1 LFVFLKKQQKNLQVT
16 TMNRDLYIDFAKG
29 LATLSIIF
37 IHTAF
42 WSGQFYIPAEVRV
55 FSLVFDVALF
65 YALSGITSG
74 ANIEKTLYRLLKLQ
88 ITYMIFVTFLF
99 FLDYFFKVFGL
110 TFFSMEWLQSFYS
123 TFGSKYSTT
132 SISIY
137 PQWENLGN
145 WYLHQYTNAD
155 TFPVVMG
162 SFWYLKVYYILTV
175 FGVLI
180 LRFFPKHINWFI
192 GLCIALTLL
201 FNIFPE
207 YYPTGQVGY
216 VAFYLAVFLI
226 GHTLRGKKIPTK
238 ATPIF
243 YGLMGAA
250 LIWMF
255 WYYGGDI
262 FYKIN
267 KNKFP
272 PKIPY
277 IIWALFSLVTL
288 FVLYNRLKITK
299 ENFITHIGKNAIFF
313 YFAQGISSSLVYFL
327 VVPLKENMPWWLL
340 MVFIYGINI
349 ILAFIISAGLKKV
362 DTSGWK
368 ILEFL
373 RRKTAS

>member
-1 LFVFLKKQQKNLQVT
+1 
-16 TMNRDLYIDFAKG
+16 MNRDLYIDFAKG

-42 WSGQFYIPAEVRV
+42 WSGQFYIPTEVRV

-74 ANIEKTLYRLLKLQ
+74 NNIEKTLYRLLKLQ

-99 FLDYFFKVFGL
+99 LLDYFFKVFGL
-110 TFFSMEWLQSFYS
+110 NFFSLEWLQKFYS
-123 TFGSKYSTT
+123 TFGSKYATT
-132 SISIY
+132 SISIE
-137 PQWENLGN
+137 PQWQNLGN

-162 SFWYLKVYYILTV
+162 SFWYLKVYFILTV

-192 GLCIALTLL
+192 GICIALTLL
-201 FNIFPE
+201 FNIFPWF
-207 YYPTGQVGY
+207 YPTGQVGY
-216 VAFYLAVFLI
+216 VAFYMAIFLI
-226 GHTLRGKKIPTK
+226 ANRMRGKKVPTK
-238 ATPIF
+238 MIPVL
-243 YGLMGAA
+243 YGIVAAA
-250 LIWMF
+250 LAWMF
-255 WYYGGDI
+255 WYYGTEI
-262 FYKIN
+262 FYQIN

-277 IIWALFSLVTL
+277 IIWTLFSLTTL
-288 FVLYNRLKITK
+288 FVFYNRLKITK
-299 ENFITHIGKNAIFF
+299 ESFITYIGKNAIFF

-327 VVPLKENMPWWLL
+327 VVPFKENMPWWIL
-340 MVFIYGINI
+340 MVLIYAINI
-349 ILAFIISAGLKKV
+349 ILAFIISTGLKKV
-362 DTSGWK
+362 DSFGWC

-373 RRKTAS
+373 RKKTAS

>member
-1 LFVFLKKQQKNLQVT
+1 
-16 TMNRDLYIDFAKG
+16 MNRDLYIDFAKG

-74 ANIEKTLYRLLKLQ
+74 AHIEKTLYRLLKLQ

-110 TFFSMEWLQSFYS
+110 TFFSLEWLQSFYS

-132 SISIY
+132 SISTM
-137 PQWENLGN
+137 PQWQNLGN

-175 FGVLI
+175 LGVLI

-192 GLCIALTLL
+192 GLCIGLTLL

-216 VAFYLAVFLI
+216 VAFYMAVFLI
-226 GHTLRGKKIPTK
+226 GNRMRGKKIPTK
-238 ATPIF
+238 FIPVL
-243 YGLMGAA
+243 YAA
-250 LIWMF
+250 VAAVLTWMF
-255 WYYGGDI
+255 WYYGNEI

-272 PKIPY
+272 PQIPY
-277 IIWALFSLVTL
+277 IIWAQFSLVTL

-299 ENFITHIGKNAIFF
+299 ENIITYIGKNAIFF

-340 MVFIYGINI
+340 MMMIYIMNI
-349 ILAFIISAGLKKV
+349 ILAFAISSGLKKV
-362 DTSGWK
+362 DTLGWNV
-368 ILEFL
+368 LEFL
-373 RRKTAS
+373 RKKTAIKD

>member
-1 LFVFLKKQQKNLQVT
+1 
-16 TMNRDLYIDFAKG
+16 MNRDLYIDFAKG

-110 TFFSMEWLQSFYS
+110 SFFSMEWLQSFYS

-132 SISIY
+132 SISTY

-216 VAFYLAVFLI
+216 VTFYLAVFLI
-226 GHTLRGKKIPTK
+226 GHTMRGKKIPTK
-238 ATPIF
+238 AIPVL
-243 YGLMGAA
+243 YGLVGAA

-272 PKIPY
+272 PKVPY
-277 IIWALFSLVTL
+277 IIWALFSLTTL

-299 ENFITHIGKNAIFF
+299 ENFITYIGKNAIFF

-340 MVFIYGINI
+340 MVIIYGINI

-362 DTSGWK
+362 DTSGWN
-368 ILEFL
+368 ILGFL
-373 RRKTAS
+373 RKKTAS